1 MMLMPEIRKALLLR
15 RINERMAQGAR
26 LLWRGEFSAV
36 LARGWVANFPLF
48 AALAL
53 LTGPL
58 ALFIIWALWS
68 LRERHELI
76 SIDDLGLV
84 RTEPV

>member
-1 MMLMPEIRKALLLR
+1 MLAPEIRKTLLSR

-48 AALAL
+48 AGLAL

-58 ALFIIWALWS
+58 ALLIIWALWW
-68 LRERHELI
+68 LRERRDLL

>member
-1 MMLMPEIRKALLLR
+1 MLAPEIRKTLLSR

-26 LLWRGEFSAV
+26 LLCRGEFSAV
-36 LARGWVANFPLF
+36 LARGRVANFPLF
-48 AALAL
+48 AGLAL

-58 ALFIIWALWS
+58 ALLIIWTLWS
-68 LRERHELI
+68 LRERRDLI
-76 SIDDLGLV
+76 SVDDLGLL